1 MWGPAL
7 RCLSLS
13 DWTLFCYFL
22 PPSVSMSDVKEHRG
36 GWSAVGQ
43 IFRGSLLFVEQATHF
58 VDGDVL
64 RLLRIMG
71 PPFLGLLKSKV

>member
-1 MWGPAL
+1 
-7 RCLSLS
+7 
-13 DWTLFCYFL
+13 
-22 PPSVSMSDVKEHRG
+22 MSDVKEHRG